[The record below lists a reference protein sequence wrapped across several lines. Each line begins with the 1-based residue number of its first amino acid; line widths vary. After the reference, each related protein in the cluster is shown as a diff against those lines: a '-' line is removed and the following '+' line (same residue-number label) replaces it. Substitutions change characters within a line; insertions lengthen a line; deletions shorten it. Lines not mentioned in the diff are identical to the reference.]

1 MRNKFIIIIIILII
15 IIIIFQIIQF
25 LHVLTTVNMRNM
37 LRNESDNA
45 DIASQVVGW
54 LLGDFSR
61 SAASIRADRG
71 WVPPGFHLGSTSA
84 ARFSGSLERSGRR
97 HDLGPIENKSE
108 YLGASVGA
116 RNGSRTS
123 AKHLYAL
130 GSTSGRVTAVFPR
143 RRRRRRCCVR
153 ARSPEHALE
162 VEPVRTVRVSRGKG
176 SVGA

>member
-1 MRNKFIIIIIILII
+1 
-15 IIIIFQIIQF
+15 
-25 LHVLTTVNMRNM
+25 MRNM
-37 LRNESDNA
+37 LRYESGHA
-45 DIASQVVGW
+45 GIASQVVGG

-84 ARFSGSLERSGRR
+84 ARFSGSLKRAGRR

-123 AKHLYAL
+123 AKHL
-130 GSTSGRVTAVFPR
+130 TR
-143 RRRRRRCCVR
+143 
-153 ARSPEHALE
+153 
-162 VEPVRTVRVSRGKG
+162 PVPPWDVLRLSSRGG
-176 SVGA
+176 GGGGGVAYGREALNMP